1 MSSEKFRRQLQQESD
16 LWLKEG
22 LIDANLYAQ
31 IAQRYQFNLI
41 TTTSGDRFVVILLIL
56 GGILLG
62 LGVITFVA
70 ANWQS
75 WSKLVKTIFLL
86 SLLISSN
93 CVGFYF
99 WRQPS
104 LITNTTTNKQ
114 RLGLGLL
121 FFGALLLGANLAN
134 LAQIFHL
141 SDLDSRL
148 YFVWG
153 IGVLAMAYGLRL
165 NSLGILSLILLHI
178 SYWWQIL
185 DLNWWLQSSIYE
197 LVIQHFFIV
206 GLILFLPLAYWC
218 NSRAI
223 FILNFLL
230 IIPALIISGGVFF
243 TSISPQP
250 ISLAITPAIAIAFL
264 WGYDDSLLPLVDSR
278 QFQSLTR
285 SLAIWLLGIV
295 FYCFSFRVIWL
306 ESVNSQVNS
315 LDISR
320 SILWL
325 AIDLILVTIWT
336 IIEWVNLVNYPH
348 KVNRQNYL
356 DLSSLMITIFI
367 ILSLLIIY
375 VHFSLTPLTNF
386 ATFIFNLQLFL
397 LAIGLIKQG
406 LNQGQRLTFWG
417 GMILLTLQVLSR
429 TLEYDTGLIL
439 KSLVFIV
446 CGIAVILIGLWFEK
460 QLKLNS
466 N

>member
-1 MSSEKFRRQLQQESD
+1 MSSEKFRRQLQEESD

-22 LIDANLYAQ
+22 LIDADLYKQ
-31 IAQRYQFNLI
+31 LAQRYQFDLI
-41 TTTSGDRFVVILLIL
+41 ATTSGDRFVVILLIL

-75 WSKLVKTIFLL
+75 WPKLVKIIFLL

-93 CVGFYF
+93 YLGFYF

-104 LITNTTTNKQ
+104 LITNTTTSKQ

-141 SDLDSRL
+141 SDLDSQL

-178 SYWWQIL
+178 SYWWQIF
-185 DLNWWLQSSIYE
+185 DLNWWVKISIYE
-197 LVIQHFFIV
+197 LAIQHYFLI

-230 IIPALIISGGVFF
+230 IIPALIISGSVFF
-243 TSISPQP
+243 KSISPQP
-250 ISLAITPAIAIAFL
+250 ISLAITPAIVIAFL

-278 QFQSLTR
+278 QFQSLAR
-285 SLAIWLLGIV
+285 SLAIWLLAIV
-295 FYCFSFRVIWL
+295 FYCCSFRVIWQ
-306 ESVNSQVNS
+306 ESFNSQVNS
-315 LDISR
+315 LDIST

-336 IIEWVNLVNYPH
+336 IREWLNLVNYNN
-348 KVNRQNYL
+348 KISRQNYL
-356 DLSSLMITIFI
+356 DLSNLVITIFI
-367 ILSLLIIY
+367 IVSLLIIY
-375 VHFSLTPLTNF
+375 VHFSLNPLTNF
-386 ATFIFNLQLFL
+386 ATFIFNLQLFI

-417 GMILLTLQVLSR
+417 GIILLTLQVLSR

-439 KSLVFIV
+439 KSLVFII

-460 QLKLNS
+460 QLKLN
-466 N
+466 NN